1 MEITND
7 WNYYSIYTLTSL
19 PVSDLRPVQLLLLT
33 EQSAGLPQ
41 QACVRL
47 SVPSHAFLLRGALSG
62 AVCTVAQL
70 GATTSK
76 LPYSHSSHAQLNMH
90 DGM

>member
-1 MEITND
+1 MIGIITPATR
-7 WNYYSIYTLTSL
+7 YHHFRFRTYELFSSCF
-19 PVSDLRPVQLLLLT
+19 LL
-33 EQSAGLPQ
+33 SK
-41 QACVRL
+41 VHVNVFRNKRV
-47 SVPSHAFLLRGALSG
+47 SVPSHAFPLRGALSG

>member
-1 MEITND
+1 MIGIITPATRSHHFRFRT
-7 WNYYSIYTLTSL
+7 YELFSSCF
-19 PVSDLRPVQLLLLT
+19 LL
-33 EQSAGLPQ
+33 SRAHVVFRNKR
-41 QACVRL
+41 A
-47 SVPSHAFLLRGALSG
+47 SVPSHAFLLRGTLSG